1 MLNKIS
7 HISPLFGL
15 LSPAIGIVT
24 FFIGRKLGKR
34 DAYRNERNKAAEPVY
49 IGVLSH
55 IEKISQRMNFRIPVT
70 QKQVDTLCW
79 HSRSTEAEKIQ
90 TAWKEY
96 KTVELMAG
104 DEYSSDP
111 GFTDYDYFVEVAE
124 KFAKLVEKK

>member
-1 MLNKIS
+1 MLNKIG
-7 HISPLFGL
+7 HFLPLLGFISPI
-15 LSPAIGIVT
+15 IGIMT

-55 IEKISQRMNFRIPVT
+55 IKELSQRINTRIPVT
-70 QKQVDTLCW
+70 QKQVDKLCW
-79 HSRSTEAEKIQ
+79 HSNNTDAEKIQ
-90 TAWKEY
+90 AAWKEY

-104 DEYSSDP
+104 GEHSPDP
-111 GFTDYDYFVEVAE
+111 GFTDYDYFVDVAK